1 MVFVF
6 DQCLFSGRET
16 NSCLVDMRN
25 VFFQFDEID
34 CRGLVWVVMCEKI
47 WMILT
52 CSIA

>member
-25 VFFQFDEID
+25 VFSSSMRLIAEAW
-34 CRGLVWVVMCEKI
+34 CGLLCVKKYG
-47 WMILT
+47 
-52 CSIA
+52 